1 MVNILKPSLYLLLC
15 AGMAFTMPNAVADE
29 FQPSEMPLEILRPLD
44 FEEDDDDYTQA
55 RNKIFQEQGTLDD
68 IFEDRVIVGDSTIYL
83 DNKCKIKGAQKGDY
97 VGVTLSKSKKAL
109 LIQKIQ
115 AP

>member
-1 MVNILKPSLYLLLC
+1 MINILKPYIYILLC
-15 AGMAFTMPNAVADE
+15 AGMAFITANAAADE
-29 FQPSEMPLEILRPLD
+29 FQSSEVPLEILKILD

-55 RNKIFQEQGTLDD
+55 RNRIFQEQGPLDD
-68 IFEDRVIVGDSTIYL
+68 IFKDRVIVGDSTIYL
-83 DNKCKIKGAQKGDY
+83 DKECKIKGAKKGDY
-97 VGVTLSKSKKAL
+97 VGVKLSQSKKAL